1 MTKVI
6 GWSGICRLKKILV
19 LNYFV
24 VLLFEMVKVTRY
36 YYLESECKTYTEDLF
51 CKYVKEEDVSSSMT
65 TSKKRARK
73 ARNGTDQKAPVVRR

>member
-51 CKYVKEEDVSSSMT
+51 CNYVKEEDVSSSMT